1 MKEPKEI
8 VRQRMKDHNSKTVSR
23 PKKIWID
30 LDNSP
35 HVPFFDPII
44 KELNKRGY
52 QVTLSARD
60 CFQVCGLADL
70 FKLKYR
76 RIGRHYGKNKALKVA
91 GTLIRSFQLLP
102 TALKERPALSVSHGS
117 RSAMIT
123 SMLLNIPIVL
133 IGDYEFAEILP
144 FVRLRKMIVPEVVS
158 AESFPSH
165 RNRVSKY
172 PGIKEDVYVP
182 SFKPDPTILNKLGIK
197 KENLVVTIRP
207 PATEAHYHN
216 PESEKLF
223 FEVVE
228 LLGHNPDVRIVILPR
243 NEIKQT
249 AWIKN
254 TWSEW
259 CDTKKII
266 IPDHVVNGLDL
277 IWFSDFVVSGGGT
290 MNREA
295 AALGVP
301 VYSIFRGKIGAVD
314 HYLSNEGRLTLL
326 ESTDD
331 VRKKLKVARRDKS
344 QLKVKRNKGALNAIV
359 KNIVE
364 ILEKR

>member
-1 MKEPKEI
+1 LEDNK
-8 VRQRMKDHNSKTVSR
+8 NTLASR
-23 PKKIWID
+23 SKKIWID

-35 HVPFFDPII
+35 HVPFFSPII

-52 QVTLSARD
+52 QVTLTARD
-60 CFQVCGLADL
+60 CFQVCGLAEL
-70 FKLKYR
+70 FNLEYK
-76 RIGRHYGKNKALKVA
+76 RIGRHYGKNRALKVA

-102 TALKERPALSVSHGS
+102 TALKEKPALSVSHGS

-123 SMLLNIPIVL
+123 AALLNIPIVL

-158 AESFPSH
+158 TENFPSH
-165 RNRVSKY
+165 RNRVYKY
-172 PGIKEDVYVP
+172 PGIKEDVYVL
-182 SFKPDPTILNKLGIK
+182 SFKPDPTILHRLGIK
-197 KENLVVTIRP
+197 EEDLVVTIRP

-228 LLGHNPDVRIVILPR
+228 FLGHNPGVRIVILPR
-243 NEIKQT
+243 NEKKQT
-249 AWIKN
+249 AWIKD
-254 TWSEW
+254 TWSKW
-259 CDTKKII
+259 CHTKKII

-277 IWFSDFVVSGGGT
+277 IWYSDFVVSGGGT

-314 HYLSNEGRLTLL
+314 RYLSDEGRLTLL
-326 ESTDD
+326 ESADD
-331 VRKKLKVARRDKS
+331 VRKKMKVARRDKS
-344 QLKVKRNKGALNAIV
+344 QLKVKRNEGALKAIM

-364 ILEKR
+364 ILEKS